1 MNKIQIKA
9 EILAT
14 LTALMTSTQP
24 QASLITDL
32 KNIDDKKTVLEVLIR
47 ELVNANEQKAVMICW
62 LLMEL
67 IDKDTLMN
75 FGMLLKLLNITTM
88 LR

>member
-47 ELVNANEQKAVMICW
+47 MSK
-62 LLMEL
+62 
-67 IDKDTLMN
+67 K
-75 FGMLLKLLNITTM
+75 
-88 LR
+88 R

>member
-32 KNIDDKKTVLEVLIR
+32 KILMIKNCSR
-47 ELVNANEQKAVMICW
+47 GVNQGA
-62 LLMEL
+62 
-67 IDKDTLMN
+67 
-75 FGMLLKLLNITTM
+75 G
-88 LR
+88 